1 VVLPQT
7 IMLFYAIY
15 LRIEQYDITM
25 NRYFVVI
32 FGVWL
37 VFVSLYLLI
46 SAKKSVGVIPA
57 SLALI
62 SFFISI
68 GPWSVF
74 NFPLSR
80 QYDRLVVNLEKA
92 KILKDGII
100 TPLQKSTDIDK
111 ALSSDISSGISYVCN
126 YSDCE
131 LIRNLFPEQT
141 KNVKSEENYNIP
153 YTITQTIRVEMY
165 NQFESKGGKY
175 LIYNLFA

>member
-1 VVLPQT
+1 
-7 IMLFYAIY
+7 
-15 LRIEQYDITM
+15 M

-32 FGVWL
+32 FGIWL
-37 VFVSLYLLI
+37 VIVSLYLLI
-46 SAKKSVGVIPA
+46 STKKSVGVIPA

-74 NFPLSR
+74 SLPLHR
-80 QYDRLVVNLEKA
+80 QYDRLIVNLEKA
-92 KILKDGII
+92 KILKDGVI
-100 TPLQKSTDIDK
+100 TPLQKSTVIDK
-111 ALSSDISSGISYVCN
+111 ALANDISSGISYVCN

-131 LIRNLFPEQT
+131 LIKNLFPEQT
-141 KNVKSEENYNIP
+141 KNEENFNTP
-153 YTITQTIRVEMY
+153 YAVTQAIRVEMY